1 MKSPWFLR
9 QCQVRSKYPIREE
22 DHPGEFSV
30 TLKRW
35 TFPESKI
42 FYKLKMISENLLRF
56 LGPHFW
62 IQYFRRLL
70 FAKCNLAL
78 HVNSSIQLWR
88 STREHQAEGV
98 RSARSLLQFS
108 RPRDG
113 VRNDK
118 WIVHFWQVGGPAD
131 SKWRHLQQHSLN
143 LKRQTL
149 LGRIFWVWFNA
160 HWDHRPQIEWN
171 HLGFSGNSKWDQS
184 TLFRRRTIQGN
195 SLSLWRE
202 GLSQIQKYFI
212 NWIWYQRIFLYL

>member
-35 TFPESKI
+35 TFPDSKI

-78 HVNSSIQLWR
+78 HVNSSITIKKKTIWNRHYLDFDAISWAAKLEQAFGR
-88 STREHQAEGV
+88 SHSLYQMFPG
-98 RSARSLLQFS
+98 RSSLL
-108 RPRDG
+108 G
-113 VRNDK
+113 K
-118 WIVHFWQVGGPAD
+118 THFDVAHGLTESWKD
-131 SKWRHLQQHSLN
+131 SKPIHS
-143 LKRQTL
+143 TY
-149 LGRIFWVWFNA
+149 
-160 HWDHRPQIEWN
+160 
-171 HLGFSGNSKWDQS
+171 S
-184 TLFRRRTIQGN
+184 
-195 SLSLWRE
+195 
-202 GLSQIQKYFI
+202 
-212 NWIWYQRIFLYL
+212 FLVSVIISMLEKTKSFKELPWL